1 MSDLP
6 LINILIRTSNRAA
19 GFKRLLASIV
29 NQDYEPIRIIISY
42 DNDAALRYIPKG
54 LEVIKVEK
62 HPEFQYGYDLYCNTL
77 KSMVEDGY
85 FVIIDDDNILKPNIL
100 KELPLSGPGLIVQVQ
115 IGNHIAPVDLNFK
128 PGMAGMPCMILHHS
142 LKDLADISPHGKG
155 DSYWIKSVLSKVA
168 LPFIPMVV
176 VFGETKGLGRC
187 NG

>member
-1 MSDLP
+1 MTEFP

-62 HPEFQYGYDLYCNTL
+62 QSDCPYPYDLYCNTL
-77 KSMVEDGY
+77 KSMVEEGY
-85 FVIIDDDNILKPNIL
+85 FIYADDDNLFKPNIL
-100 KELPLSGPGLIVQVQ
+100 SQLPLEGPGLIVQCQ
-115 IGNHIAPVDLNFK
+115 IGNHIAPQDLNFK
-128 PGMAGMPCMILHHS
+128 AGMAGMPCMILHHS
-142 LKDLADISPHGKG
+142 LKGIADISGEGRG
-155 DSYWIKSVLSKVA
+155 DSYWIKSVLSKVD
-168 LPFIPMVV
+168 LPFFPVV
-176 VFGETKGLGRC
+176 VVYGESRGLGRC